1 MALRSTIELTNRL
14 LARLKSGRRSN
25 VPAGLSSVKL
35 NLGCGLAVAPDWLN
49 IDGSLNA
56 LVAGMPSPMH
66 RLVYHLTG
74 ARQYYSE
81 QEYCRLLKGHKFMH
95 HDLSTG
101 IPLKNEV
108 ADYIFSS
115 HFLEH
120 LFRKDADHLLRECYR
135 VLKPGGVLRIS
146 VPDLEYALS
155 LYSSGQTE
163 KMIQS
168 YFFVEDGDNY
178 YSRHKYMYDYAML
191 SEQLGDIGFSDVKRC
206 QYRQG
211 CVPDIELL
219 DNRPE
224 ESLFVEAVK
233 QHRQ

>member
-25 VPAGLSSVKL
+25 VPEGLPSVKL
-35 NLGCGLAVAPDWLN
+35 NLGCGLAVARDWLN

-56 LVAGMPSPMH
+56 LVAGMPSSMY
-66 RLVYHLTG
+66 RFVYRLTG

-81 QEYCRLLKGHKFMH
+81 QEYCRLLKEHKFMH

-101 IPLKNEV
+101 IPLRDEV

-120 LFRKDADHLLRECYR
+120 LFRKDADYLLRECYR

-146 VPDLEYALS
+146 IPDLEYALS
-155 LYSSGQTE
+155 LYSSGQKE
-163 KMIQS
+163 KMLQN
-168 YFFVEDGDNY
+168 YFFVEDGDSY
-178 YSRHKYMYDYAML
+178 YSRHKYMYDYEML
-191 SEQLGDIGFSDVKRC
+191 ESQLKNMGFSGVTRC

-211 CVPDIELL
+211 RVPDIEIL

-233 QHRQ
+233 

>member
-1 MALRSTIELTNRL
+1 MMGLRSTIELTNRL
-14 LARLKSGRRSN
+14 LARLKAGRRASL
-25 VPAGLSSVKL
+25 PEGFDSVRL
-35 NLGCGLAVAPDWLN
+35 NLGCGLAVAPGWLN

-56 LVAGMPSPMH
+56 LVASMPSVMH
-66 RLVYHLTG
+66 LLVYRLTG

-81 QEYCRLLKGHKFMH
+81 QEYCRLLKEHTFMH

-101 IPLKNEV
+101 IPLKDKV

-120 LFRKDADHLLRECYR
+120 LFRKDAYHLLRECHR

-146 VPDLEYALS
+146 IPDLEYAVS
-155 LYSSGQTE
+155 LYSSGQKE
-163 KMIQS
+163 RMLQN
-168 YFFVEDGDNY
+168 YFFVDDDDSY
-178 YSRHKYMYDYAML
+178 YARHKYMYDYEML
-191 SEQLGDIGFSDVKRC
+191 ESQLIKIGFSEITKC

-211 CVPDIELL
+211 RVPNIEIL

-233 QHRQ
+233 